1 MIVYLRNIGST
12 KVTML
17 GENFLMRIKI
27 FFAVAIVAGFTL
39 GSAIATAQVPP
50 VGPSGPT
57 GWCTDA
63 IGNNYRC

>member
-12 KVTML
+12 KVTIL
-17 GENFLMRIKI
+17 GEDFLMRIKI
-27 FFAVAIVAGFTL
+27 FFAIAIVAGFTL
-39 GSAIATAQVPP
+39 GSTIATAQ

-63 IGNNYRC
+63 NGNNYRC